1 MLFFKKWISKLRE
14 MFAPSK
20 KSVQENTEVEA
31 VTPAVQIVTLE
42 PEVELPAL
50 PAVEVLIN
58 EEPAKPKRKASSSPK
73 KRATSKKATVTLDVS
88 ESTEGSTDTV
98 TTASTKKKPNIKI
111 VK

>member
-14 MFAPSK
+14 LFAPSK
-20 KSVQENTEVEA
+20 KPVQENTEVE
-31 VTPAVQIVTLE
+31 VVTLE
-42 PEVELPAL
+42 PAIELPT
-50 PAVEVLIN
+50 VEAPVN

-73 KRATSKKATVTLDVS
+73 KKATSKKATVTLDVS